1 MKQLKLFFALF
12 AMLALGVGNVWAE
25 TVTLN
30 NLGAELTST
39 SNTSVSTTI
48 VGDYTLNYLQG
59 KKQGNSIL
67 LAKGT
72 NGGTSFISN
81 KTPIPGA
88 IQSVTVHIN
97 SGASSK
103 TTYHCAFSTTECTS
117 RYITGSTAVKIAGG
131 SSNKY
136 TCSVANASYFCIA
149 LGNNNNG
156 QVLKLEIEYT
166 PSSSGSGSTEP
177 VVSLL
182 PKFIYF

>member
-12 AMLALGVGNVWAE
+12 AMLALGVGNAWAE

-30 NLGAELTST
+30 NLGAGLSST
-39 SNTSVSTTI
+39 SNSSVSTTK

-59 KKQGNSIL
+59 KKQGSSIL

-88 IQSVTVHIN
+88 IKSVTVYIN
-97 SGASSK
+97 SGAAGK

-117 RYITGSTAVKIAGG
+117 KYTTGSTAVNITGG
-131 SSNKY
+131 NNHKY
-136 TCSVANASYFCIA
+136 TCSVASASYFCIS

-166 PSSSGSGSTEP
+166 PDSSGGSGET
-177 VVSLL
+177 VVSLI
-182 PKFIYF
+182 PKNELY